1 MKKTYKYLFTLAVNG
16 LLCSFIALSAN
27 AQHRGGGSSSSGGGG
42 SSSGGSSS
50 SSSGSRPSSGGSS
63 GGSSSSFRPSSSGGS
78 SNNSFHPS
86 NGGFVQ
92 RPSNGGY
99 RPSVSGVSRPGINNG
114 GFVQRPSGIG
124 YARPGVN
131 PNSRVAI
138 APQRFGVPG
147 YGIAAPSHRVGIAN
161 PNVTAYGGPNTARS
175 YVGTRGYIG
184 EGGRASVGVGGHGFY
199 GPSYWRTRGY
209 YHYNHGYYGTYY
221 APRLGFSIG
230 FLPYGY
236 YPFYYGD
243 AEFFYS
249 GGLFYQYDNN
259 EYTVVEPPVGAEI
272 TSLPSNAQ
280 SIVINGEQYYEANG
294 VYYQAI
300 TKDDGS
306 ISYQVA
312 GKDGELNTNNPNGD
326 MDQQLPQIGD
336 IVQALPPNCRKI
348 SLNGEKYYVSEDGYY
363 YQEARDNNN
372 NKVYKIVGTP
382 DDGPSDQQ

>member
-1 MKKTYKYLFTLAVNG
+1 MKKTYKFLFSLAVNG
-16 LLCSFIALSAN
+16 LLCSLIALSAN
-27 AQHRGGGSSSSGGGG
+27 AQHRDGSGGGSSSRPA
-42 SSSGGSSS
+42 SS
-50 SSSGSRPSSGGSS
+50 GSS
-63 GGSSSSFRPSSSGGS
+63 GGGSTFRPSSPSGS
-78 SNNSFHPS
+78 SNSSFRPS

-92 RPSNGGY
+92 HPSNGGF
-99 RPSVSGVSRPGINNG
+99 RPSVSGVNRPSVGY
-114 GFVQRPSGIG
+114 RPSGSVG

-131 PNSRVAI
+131 PNSRIAI
-138 APQRFGVPG
+138 APQRFATPG
-147 YGIAAPSHRVGIAN
+147 YGITAPTHRVGIVN
-161 PNVTAYGGPNTARS
+161 PGVTAYGGPTTARS

-199 GPSYWRTRGY
+199 GPTYWRTRGY

-236 YPFYYGD
+236 YPFYYD
-243 AEFFYS
+243 DLEYFYS

-280 SIVINGEQYYEANG
+280 SIMINGEQYYEANG
-294 VYYQAI
+294 VYYQPI

-306 ISYQVA
+306 TSYQVA

-336 IVQALPPNCRKI
+336 IIQSLPPNCRKI

-382 DDGPSDQQ
+382 DDGPADQQ

>member
-27 AQHRGGGSSSSGGGG
+27 AQHRGSGGGGGSSSSGSSSSGGGG
-42 SSSGGSSS
+42 SSRPSGGSSS
-50 SSSGSRPSSGGSS
+50 GG
-63 GGSSSSFRPSSSGGS
+63 GSSSFRPAPSSS
-78 SNNSFHPS
+78 SNNGFHPS
-86 NGGFVQ
+86 SSNNGGF
-92 RPSNGGY
+92 RPSVSSVNRPSGGGY
-99 RPSVSGVSRPGINNG
+99 RPSGS
-114 GFVQRPSGIG
+114 IG

-138 APQRFGVPG
+138 APQRFANPN
-147 YGIAAPSHRVGIAN
+147 YGIASTHRMGVVN
-161 PNVTAYGGPNTARS
+161 PGVTAYGGSNTARS

-184 EGGRASVGVGGHGFY
+184 QGGRASVGVGGRGFY
-199 GPSYWRTRGY
+199 GPSYWRNRGY
-209 YHYNHGYYGTYY
+209 YHYYHGYYGTYY

-236 YPFYYGD
+236 YPFWYDD

-272 TSLPSNAQ
+272 NTLPSNAQ

-326 MDQQLPQIGD
+326 MQQQLPQIGD
-336 IVQALPPNCRKI
+336 IIQTLPPNCRKI

>member
-1 MKKTYKYLFTLAVNG
+1 MKKTYKYLFSLAVNG

-27 AQHRGGGSSSSGGGG
+27 AQHRDGSGGG
-42 SSSGGSSS
+42 SSSGGSSRPAS
-50 SSSGSRPSSGGSS
+50 SGSS
-63 GGSSSSFRPSSSGGS
+63 GGGGSSFRPSSPSGS
-78 SNNSFHPS
+78 SNSSFRPS

-92 RPSNGGY
+92 HQSNGGY
-99 RPSVSGVSRPGINNG
+99 RPSVSGVNRPSVGY
-114 GFVQRPSGIG
+114 RPSGTVG

-131 PNSRVAI
+131 PNSRIAI
-138 APQRFGVPG
+138 APQRFATPG
-147 YGIAAPSHRVGIAN
+147 YGIAAPTHRVGIVN
-161 PNVTAYGGPNTARS
+161 PGVTAYGGPTTARS

-199 GPSYWRTRGY
+199 GPTYWRTRGY

-236 YPFYYGD
+236 YPFYYD
-243 AEFFYS
+243 DLEYFYS

-259 EYTVVEPPVGAEI
+259 EYTVVEPPVGAEV

-280 SIVINGEQYYEANG
+280 SIMINGEQYYEANG
-294 VYYQAI
+294 VYYQPI

-306 ISYQVA
+306 TSYQVA

-336 IVQALPPNCRKI
+336 LVQSLPPNCRKI

>member
-27 AQHRGGGSSSSGGGG
+27 AQHRDGSGGG
-42 SSSGGSSS
+42 SSSGGGSRS
-50 SSSGSRPSSGGSS
+50 SSSGSSGGGSSFRPSSGGSGNS
-63 GGSSSSFRPSSSGGS
+63 
-78 SNNSFHPS
+78 SFHPS
-86 NGGFVQ
+86 NNGGFAQ
-92 RPSNGGY
+92 RPSNGSGGFRPSIGY
-99 RPSVSGVSRPGINNG
+99 RPSGTV
-114 GFVQRPSGIG
+114 G

-131 PNSRVAI
+131 PNRRVAI
-138 APQRFGVPG
+138 APQRFATPG
-147 YGIAAPSHRVGIAN
+147 YGIAPAHRVGVT
-161 PNVTAYGGPNTARS
+161 PGVTAYGGATTARS

-184 EGGRASVGVGGHGFY
+184 QGGRASVGVGGRGFY
-199 GPSYWRTRGY
+199 GPSYWGSRGY
-209 YHYNHGYYGTYY
+209 YHYYHGYYGTYY

-236 YPFYYGD
+236 YPFYYDD

-259 EYTVVEPPVGAEI
+259 EYTVVEPPVGAEVN
-272 TSLPSNAQ
+272 SLPSNAS
-280 SIVINGEQYYEANG
+280 SIMIDGEQYYEANG
-294 VYYQAI
+294 VYYQPI

-306 ISYQVA
+306 TSYQVA
-312 GKDGELNTNNPNGD
+312 GKDGELNTNNPNGN
-326 MDQQLPQIGD
+326 MDQQMPQIGD
-336 IVQALPPNCRKI
+336 IIQTLPPNCRKVN
-348 SLNGEKYYVSEDGYY
+348 LNGDKYYVSEDGYY

>member
-1 MKKTYKYLFTLAVNG
+1 MKKTYKYLLTLAVNG
-16 LLCSFIALSAN
+16 MLCSLIALSAN
-27 AQHRGGGSSSSGGGG
+27 AQHRGGA
-42 SSSGGSSS
+42 GSSS
-50 SSSGSRPSSGGSS
+50 SSSGSSSSGSSRPANSGSS
-63 GGSSSSFRPSSSGGS
+63 NSGSSFRPAPST
-78 SNNSFHPS
+78 SNNSGFHPS
-86 NGGFVQ
+86 NGGFAQ
-92 RPSNGGY
+92 RPSNNGGF
-99 RPSVSGVSRPGINNG
+99 RPSVSGVNRPSVGY
-114 GFVQRPSGIG
+114 RPSGTVG

-138 APQRFGVPG
+138 APQRFATPG
-147 YGIAAPSHRVGIAN
+147 YGISSPTHRVGIVN
-161 PNVTAYGGPNTARS
+161 PGTTAYGGATTARS

-184 EGGRASVGVGGHGFY
+184 EGGRASVGVGGRGFY

-243 AEFFYS
+243 DQFFYS

-272 TSLPSNAQ
+272 NTLPSNAQ
-280 SIVINGEQYYEANG
+280 SIMINGEQYYEADG
-294 VYYQAI
+294 VYYQPI

-326 MDQQLPQIGD
+326 MDQQMPQIGD
-336 IVQALPPNCRKI
+336 IVQSLPPNCRKI
-348 SLNGEKYYVSEDGYY
+348 SLNGEKYFVSEDGYY

-382 DDGPSDQQ
+382 DDGPSAQQ

>member
-1 MKKTYKYLFTLAVNG
+1 MKKTYKYLFTVAVNG

-27 AQHRGGGSSSSGGGG
+27 AQHRDGSGGG
-42 SSSGGSSS
+42 SSSGGA
-50 SSSGSRPSSGGSS
+50 SRPASGGSS
-63 GGSSSSFRPSSSGGS
+63 GGGSSSFRPSSPSSSPSSNSFRPSGGGFVQHP
-78 SNNSFHPS
+78 SNGAGFRPSTGGVSRPGIS

-92 RPSNGGY
+92 H
-99 RPSVSGVSRPGINNG
+99 
-114 GFVQRPSGIG
+114 PSGIG

-131 PNSRVAI
+131 PNSRIAI
-138 APQRFGVPG
+138 APQRFATPG
-147 YGIAAPSHRVGIAN
+147 YGITAPGHRVGIVNAG
-161 PNVTAYGGPNTARS
+161 TAAYGGPNTARS

-209 YHYNHGYYGTYY
+209 YHYYHGYYGTYY

-236 YPFYYGD
+236 YPFYYD
-243 AEFFYS
+243 DLEYFYS

-259 EYTVVEPPVGAEI
+259 EYTVVEPPVGAEVN
-272 TSLPSNAQ
+272 SLPSNAQ
-280 SIVINGEQYYEANG
+280 SIMINGEQYYEANG
-294 VYYQAI
+294 VYYQPI

-306 ISYQVA
+306 TSYQVA

-336 IVQALPPNCRKI
+336 IVQTLPANCRKI

-363 YQEARDNNN
+363 YQESRDSNN
-372 NKVYKIVGTP
+372 NKIYKIVGTP

>member
-1 MKKTYKYLFTLAVNG
+1 MKRKYKYLFTLAVNG

-27 AQHRGGGSSSSGGGG
+27 AQHRDGGGGGG
-42 SSSGGSSS
+42 SSSGG
-50 SSSGSRPSSGGSS
+50 GSRPSSGGSS
-63 GGSSSSFRPSSSGGS
+63 GGGGATFRPSPSPS
-78 SNNSFHPS
+78 S
-86 NGGFVQ
+86 NGGF
-92 RPSNGGY
+92 RPSNNVGVARPSSGGF
-99 RPSVSGVSRPGINNG
+99 RPSVSGVSRPGMNG
-114 GFVQRPSGIG
+114 GFQRPSGVG
-124 YARPGVN
+124 YARPGIN

-138 APQRFGVPG
+138 APQRFATPG
-147 YGIAAPSHRVGIAN
+147 YGIANPGHRVGIAN
-161 PNVTAYGGPNTARS
+161 PGATAYGGATTARS

-184 EGGRASVGVGGHGFY
+184 EGGRASVGVGGRGFY

-272 TSLPSNAQ
+272 TTLPSNAQ

-294 VYYQAI
+294 VYYQPI

-306 ISYQVA
+306 TSYQVA

-336 IVQALPPNCRKI
+336 IVQSLPPNCRKI
-348 SLNGEKYYVSEDGYY
+348 SLNGEKYFVSEDGYY

-372 NKVYKIVGTP
+372 QKVYKIVGTP
-382 DDGPSDQQ
+382 DDGPGDQQ

>member
-1 MKKTYKYLFTLAVNG
+1 MKRKYKYLFTLAVNG
-16 LLCSFIALSAN
+16 LLCSFIALSAD
-27 AQHRGGGSSSSGGGG
+27 AQHRGGGGSSSSSGGGG
-42 SSSGGSSS
+42 SSSSGSSRPASSGSSS
-50 SSSGSRPSSGGSS
+50 SG
-63 GGSSSSFRPSSSGGS
+63 SSFRPSSNPS
-78 SNNSFHPS
+78 S
-86 NGGFVQ
+86 NGGFHPSSSVGVA
-92 RPSNGGY
+92 RPSGGGF
-99 RPSVSGVSRPGINNG
+99 RPSVSGVSRPGMNNG
-114 GFVQRPSGIG
+114 SYGRPSGIG
-124 YARPGVN
+124 YGRPGVN

-138 APQRFGVPG
+138 APQRFASPG
-147 YGIAAPSHRVGIAN
+147 YGIANPGHRVGIVN
-161 PNVTAYGGPNTARS
+161 PGATAYGGATTARS

-184 EGGRASVGVGGHGFY
+184 EGGRASVGVGGRGFY

-272 TSLPSNAQ
+272 TTLPSNAQ

-294 VYYQAI
+294 VYYQPI

-306 ISYQVA
+306 TSYQVA

-336 IVQALPPNCRKI
+336 IVQSLPPNCRKI
-348 SLNGEKYYVSEDGYY
+348 SLNGEKYFVSEDGYY

-372 NKVYKIVGTP
+372 QKVYKIVGTP
-382 DDGPSDQQ
+382 DDGPGDQQ

>member
-1 MKKTYKYLFTLAVNG
+1 MKKTYKYLVTLAVNG
-16 LLCSFIALSAN
+16 LLCSFIALSAD
-27 AQHRGGGSSSSGGGG
+27 AQHRDGGGGSSSSGGSR
-42 SSSGGSSS
+42 SS
-50 SSSGSRPSSGGSS
+50 GSS
-63 GGSSSSFRPSSSGGS
+63 GGGSSFRPSASSSG
-78 SNNSFHPS
+78 NSGFRPS

-92 RPSNGGY
+92 RPSNGGF
-99 RPSVSGVSRPGINNG
+99 RPSVSGVNRPSVGY
-114 GFVQRPSGIG
+114 RPSGVG

-138 APQRFGVPG
+138 APQRFANPG
-147 YGIAAPSHRVGIAN
+147 YGITAPTHRVGIVN
-161 PNVTAYGGPNTARS
+161 PGVTAYGGATTARS

-236 YPFYYGD
+236 YPFYYDD

-259 EYTVVEPPVGAEI
+259 EYTVVEPPVGAEV

-280 SIVINGEQYYEANG
+280 SIMINGEQYYEANG
-294 VYYQAI
+294 VYYQPI

-306 ISYQVA
+306 TSYQIA

-326 MDQQLPQIGD
+326 MDQQMPQIGD

-372 NKVYKIVGTP
+372 QKVYKIVGTP

>member
-1 MKKTYKYLFTLAVNG
+1 MKKTYKYLLTLAVNG

-27 AQHRGGGSSSSGGGG
+27 AQHRDGGGGGGGSHSSGG

-50 SSSGSRPSSGGSS
+50 GG
-63 GGSSSSFRPSSSGGS
+63 GSSFRPSSGSSSGNSFRPS
-78 SNNSFHPS
+78 SNNNGGFHPS
-86 NGGFVQ
+86 GSSVN
-92 RPSNGGY
+92 RPSYNGGY
-99 RPSVSGVSRPGINNG
+99 RPAGS
-114 GFVQRPSGIG
+114 IG

-131 PNSRVAI
+131 ANGRVAI
-138 APQRFGVPG
+138 APPRYANPN
-147 YGIAAPSHRVGIAN
+147 YGMASTHRVGIVN
-161 PNVTAYGGPNTARS
+161 PGVTAYGGTTTARS

-184 EGGRASVGVGGHGFY
+184 QGGRASVGVGGRGFY
-199 GPSYWRTRGY
+199 GPSYWRNRGY
-209 YHYNHGYYGTYY
+209 YHYYHGYYGTYY

-236 YPFYYGD
+236 YPFWYDD
-243 AEFFYS
+243 AEFFYY

-259 EYTVVEPPVGAEI
+259 EYTVVEPPIGAEV

-294 VYYQAI
+294 VYYQPI

-336 IVQALPPNCRKI
+336 IVQTLPPNCRKI

-363 YQEARDNNN
+363 YQEARDTNN
-372 NKVYKIVGTP
+372 NKIYKIVGTP